1 MGISISLIKT
11 GQFSVK
17 NCIHRIE
24 NIVILFYESEAIIL
38 EIFSLYARF
47 VIQF

>member
-17 NCIHRIE
+17 NCVHRIE
-24 NIVILFYESEAIIL
+24 NIVILFYESEAIFFGNVFTL
-38 EIFSLYARF
+38 S
-47 VIQF
+47 